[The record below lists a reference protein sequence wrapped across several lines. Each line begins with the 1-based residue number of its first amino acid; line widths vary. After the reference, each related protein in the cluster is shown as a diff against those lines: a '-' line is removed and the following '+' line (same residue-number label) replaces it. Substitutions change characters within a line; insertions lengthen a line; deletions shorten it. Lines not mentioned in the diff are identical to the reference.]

1 MRENKQPHC
10 TNTLYGS
17 ATARGGLKYQGC
29 RCKATS
35 IACAFGYN
43 LPPGA
48 ALGGE
53 WVAQA

>member
-43 LPPGA
+43 LPPGE